1 MLKTSSMLVSVP
13 VNPYKEWFTGLW
25 SLSMDF
31 AKVKLECL
39 DHNADSE
46 SYHSLQATTLN
57 QQSGIYGSV

>member
-1 MLKTSSMLVSVP
+1 
-13 VNPYKEWFTGLW
+13 
-25 SLSMDF
+25 MDF

-57 QQSGIYGSV
+57 QQSGMHGSV